1 VAVKQKFTRMP
12 KTEGLMEAVVPAYT
26 IGTLCVRA
34 SENVRWLAPIG

>member
-1 VAVKQKFTRMP
+1 MAVKQKFTRIP
-12 KTEGLMEAVVPAYT
+12 KTEGLMETGVLSDT